1 MPTLDK
7 ARSNTRV
14 EQALSV
20 SLGWVAHA
28 LCTSAAVLDVPLRY
42 PVVFRGSQSVVLDP
56 SKGERREQQE
66 FPLYAKGVDVARAD
80 YAIFLLNKDLAQ
92 VRWQCGLVTAD
103 LKCMLRNLHE
113 LLSLGDRQQQQQ
125 QQQLQGK
132 ISLRSSGPSSRLLSP
147 PPGAEDLSASAA
159 PAPAQKRPQKAPKQ
173 QEPAAKDEVKS
184 KNKVSKEPLQE
195 GSSNGGNSSS
205 NNSTWREIDSRTKA
219 LSIPTSF
226 QRKKA
231 VGAAAAGGGA
241 GDSKQSTS
249 AARPR

>member
-113 LLSLGDRQQQQQ
+113 VLSLGDRQQQQ

-147 PPGAEDLSASAA
+147 PPGAEDLSASSA

-205 NNSTWREIDSRTKA
+205 SNSTWREIDSRTKA